1 MQTRAN
7 LQQMEQRY
15 TGVWERMEAEITAVS
30 TFNLFKQLS
39 DNYSPTLTVS
49 RVQGPLVASLLA
61 DTRVK
66 VDPSLRKSGTIGLTI
81 GQEPAPVW
89 FTGHADICSYLTGNW
104 TGSGYPLT
112 PFCMTRADPGARTAV
127 ALSSPTQSAPLT
139 KLAYGE
145 MITHPDGSTFFA
157 TDNPNLPLWTR
168 VVYHIDAAWDRDTD
182 EMYGYID
189 NQATCAALI
198 LAARVLAHYDA
209 NVLLLLNDEEEGP
222 VDKGNQGFSR
232 AMLRL
237 LNRTPLDHL
246 PDAVINGDVHQAESR
261 PDEGRDSL
269 MGQGAL
275 FTGAS
280 SLTRGAVTPPQ
291 LLDFTR
297 DLADELAPHGIQ
309 LRENDSYVG
318 RSDDI
323 SAMQFT
329 QNVILLGFAGTSS
342 HFNRTPTMRCG
353 DLVNFAK
360 TVVVYALLAQDPAWR
375 EAYF

>member
-1 MQTRAN
+1 MGVKEH
-7 LQQMEQRY
+7 LQRLERHY
-15 TGVWERMEAEITAVS
+15 PDVWERMEREITAVS
-30 TFNLFKQLS
+30 TFTLFKQLS

-49 RVQGPLVASLLA
+49 RVQGPLVESLLA
-61 DTRVK
+61 DTSVK
-66 VDPSLRKSGTIGLTI
+66 VDRSLRQSGTIGLTI

-104 TGSGYPLT
+104 AGNGYPLT
-112 PFCMTRADPGARTAV
+112 PFCMTRADAGARTAV
-127 ALSSPTQSAPLT
+127 ALASPTQSTPLT
-139 KLAYGE
+139 KLAHGQ
-145 MITHPDGSTFFA
+145 MITREDGSTFFA

-168 VVYHIDAAWDRDTD
+168 VVYDIDAVWNQETD
-182 EMYGYID
+182 EIYGYID

-198 LAARVLAHYDA
+198 LAARVLSHYDV

-237 LNRTPLDHL
+237 FNRTPLHQL
-246 PDAVINGDVHQAESR
+246 PSAVINGDVHQAESR
-261 PDEGRDSL
+261 LDEGRDSL
-269 MGQGAL
+269 LGQGAL
-275 FTGAS
+275 FSGAS

-291 LLDFTR
+291 LLDFAR
-297 DLADELAPHGIQ
+297 DLSAELAAHGIQ
-309 LRENDSYVG
+309 LTENDSYVG

-329 QNVILLGFAGTSS
+329 QNVMLLGFAGTSS
-342 HFNRTPTMRCG
+342 HFNRTPTSRCA
-353 DLVNFAK
+353 DLVNFTK
-360 TVVVYALLAQDPAWR
+360 TVVVYALLAQDAAWR

>member
-1 MQTRAN
+1 MG
-7 LQQMEQRY
+7 LKEHFQRLERHY
-15 TGVWERMEAEITAVS
+15 PDVWERMEREITAVS
-30 TFNLFKQLS
+30 TFNTFKQLS

-49 RVQGPLVASLLA
+49 RVQGPLVESLLA
-61 DTRVK
+61 GTSVK
-66 VDPSLRKSGTIGLTI
+66 VDRSLRQSGTIGLTI

-104 TGSGYPLT
+104 AGNGYPLT

-127 ALSSPTQSAPLT
+127 ALSSPTQSTPLT
-139 KLAYGE
+139 KLAHGE
-145 MITHPDGSTFFA
+145 MITKDDGSTFFA

-168 VVYHIDAAWDRDTD
+168 VVYHIDAAWNRDTD

-198 LAARVLAHYDA
+198 LAARVLANYDI

-237 LNRTPLDHL
+237 LNRTPLHQL
-246 PDAVINGDVHQAESR
+246 PAAVINGDVHQSESR
-261 PDEGRDSL
+261 VAEGRDSL
-269 MGQGAL
+269 FGKGAL

-291 LLDFTR
+291 LLDFARELST
-297 DLADELAPHGIQ
+297 ELAAHGI
-309 LRENDSYVG
+309 LFTENDTYVG

-329 QNVILLGFAGTSS
+329 QNVVLLGFAGSSS
-342 HFNRTPTMRCG
+342 HFNRTPTMRCS

-360 TVVVYALLAQDPAWR
+360 TVVIYALLAQDASWR
-375 EAYF
+375 AAFF